1 MENKKVASVSAKIIK
16 AEEPII
22 KADAPTQ
29 IEVDEKRNGSDWL
42 EPDLPL
48 EGLGEIVKNSGIL
61 PQCIHAYKNNI
72 AGYGI
77 GIKYIEDDQEETP
90 EAEAEWHR
98 LEDILNLLTIEEDT
112 KEIFE
117 DIIEAREKYGIAYCE
132 VIRDMQGNVVQLEF
146 IKEVPTIRMSRPR
159 DYADLTYYYH
169 GKKIVRKKKFRIY
182 KQTVGGTTVY
192 FKEFGD
198 PRIMDFRDGKFY
210 EGVDRQ
216 YQANEIIEFKI
227 GPENYGEIRWIGQI
241 LGSDGARRAEQLNNN
256 YFING
261 RHTPIMICIKGGTL
275 TESSYEKLQ
284 LYMNDIKGE
293 KGQHSFLIMETEAL
307 DTDFD
312 VKQPE
317 IEIKDLASVLQK
329 DELFQEYIDNNRKRI
344 QSAFNLPDLY
354 VGYTQDFNRATAQTA
369 QEVTEKQVFQP
380 ERTSLAWQINNRLLN
395 GYQLKYCE
403 VEFLAPEI
411 TNPDDLFKILSIT
424 ERAGGL
430 PPNKAKQIAYNA
442 IGEDSD
448 DYEGEWGDIP
458 LVVSAQLNAK
468 EQVELQRQMQSE
480 QMKSRTES
488 GTDPGQQK
496 TQNPKQGTTAPNIDD
511 TTMGQLN
518 NQIKKAEM
526 NDEPEELVA
535 VMKEVRRLL
544 IDMR

>member
-77 GIKYIEDDQEETP
+77 GIKYIEDDQEEIP

-395 GYQLKYCE
+395 GYQFKYCE

>member
-1 MENKKVASVSAKIIK
+1 MADKKAASVRAS
-16 AEEPII
+16 II

-29 IEVDEKRNGSDWL
+29 IEVDEKRNASDWT

-48 EGLGEIVKNSGIL
+48 ENLGEMVKNSGIL
-61 PQCIHAYKNNI
+61 PQCIRAYKNNI

-90 EAEAEWHR
+90 EAQAEWTR
-98 LEDILNLLTIEEDT
+98 MQDILNLLTIEEDT

-146 IKEVPTIRMSRPR
+146 IKEVPSIRISRPL
-159 DYADLTYYYH
+159 DYADLTYFYR
-169 GKKIVRKKKFRIY
+169 GQKIVRKKRFRKY

-198 PRIMDFRDGKFY
+198 PRTMDFRDGRFVD
-210 EGVDRQ
+210 GVERA
-216 YQANEIIEFKI
+216 YQANEIIEFKL
-227 GPENYGEIRWIGQI
+227 GTDNYGEVRWIGQI
-241 LGSDGARRAEQLNNN
+241 LGSDGARRAEHLNNN

-261 RHTPIMICIKGGTL
+261 RHTPMMICIKGGTL
-275 TESSYEKLQ
+275 TEKSYEKLQ
-284 LYMNDIKGE
+284 MYMNGIKGSD
-293 KGQHSFLIMETEAL
+293 GQHSFLILETEAL
-307 DTDFD
+307 DNDFD
-312 VKQPE
+312 AKQPE
-317 IEIKDLASVLQK
+317 IEIKDLASILQK
-329 DELFQEYIDNNRKRI
+329 DELFQEYIENNRKRI

-395 GYQLKYCE
+395 GYQFKYCE

-411 TNPDDLFKILSIT
+411 TNPDDLYKILT
-424 ERAGGL
+424 VAEKAGGL
-430 PPNKAKQIAYNA
+430 PPNKAKQIAYEA
-442 IGEDSD
+442 IGESSE
-448 DYEGEWGDIP
+448 DYEGEWGDVP

-468 EQVELQRQMQSE
+468 EQAELQRE
-480 QMKSRTES
+480 QMRMANGQTNPA
-488 GTDPGQQK
+488 DGQQK
-496 TQNPKQGTTAPNIDD
+496 TDPNAQKPQQGSSAPKIDD
-511 TTMGQLN
+511 KTMGQLD
-518 NQIKKAEM
+518 NQITKAEE
-526 NDEPEELVA
+526 NDEPTELVA

-544 IDMR
+544 KSMR

>member
-354 VGYTQDFNRATAQTA
+354 VGYTQDFNRSTAQTA

-395 GYQLKYCE
+395 GYQFKYCE

-468 EQVELQRQMQSE
+468 EQAELQRQMQSE
-480 QMKSRTES
+480 QMNSRTES

>member
-61 PQCIHAYKNNI
+61 PQCIRAYKNNI

-98 LEDILNLLTIEEDT
+98 LADILNLLTIEEDT

-169 GKKIVRKKKFRIY
+169 GMKIVRKKKFRIY

-198 PRIMDFRDGKFY
+198 PRIMDLRDGKFY

-227 GPENYGEIRWIGQI
+227 GSENYGEIRWIGQI

-395 GYQLKYCE
+395 GYQFKYCE

-468 EQVELQRQMQSE
+468 EQAELQRQMQSE
-480 QMKSRTES
+480 QMNSRTES
-488 GTDPGQQK
+488 GMDPGQQK